1 MIQELMRKHR
11 RAILIFVVIV
21 IAVPFV
27 LFFGMPGRN
36 SPTVQI
42 KDNPVATVSKLPVLE
57 SEFRRNLNALIQQ
70 RSTPDKPV
78 TIEELEKSG
87 ETDRLLQQMIDSNL
101 ITLEEQ
107 KRGFQVD
114 RNLLVE
120 QMQKWQQFRTE
131 DGKFDRE
138 AWNAW
143 VDANKGK
150 INWNEIYN
158 ELQNSISRQVFINTL
173 LAPARFDS
181 TAIEKRVK
189 NNFTRIH
196 IKYAKISPPVE
207 IKDEELSKYFEE
219 HKEVYRNPDTLVIEA
234 VKLSLQPPVPDKVKE
249 AYEKAMQGEDF
260 ATLADTYSDQKTKNG
275 GDIGWQTP
283 RENEPPHRQVLFSL
297 KVGEISAPIY
307 TFGAFYI
314 FKLEEERTNAETNA
328 REVHA
333 RQIMVRASLSNEE
346 KKQKENEANEIVK
359 RANEEKTLEK
369 VAQEKGLSITKIGP
383 FNKDSKAVE
392 GITQFD
398 LYPLCNAFMTPEKDS
413 EYQVITA
420 RDNIYVAKVFE
431 RTKGE
436 IPSLEQVRERVVGDY
451 TTMVKKQEDYKK
463 KVDEIVNKIKAEAK
477 TIDDL
482 PKILPDLQIEVKET
496 SQAFTAKDYLF
507 QEGLMISPED
517 IFNELEGKDVG
528 ALAGPIK
535 DFNNEYYFVQLL
547 ERTLPTEED
556 KPKMEEEKKKMLDM
570 EIRMAQNEILN
581 DYLLYLRENAMK
593 SGIPIKINQQLI
605 SSILGE
611 NKKTEEKEGAEKG
624 KKAPATTTS
633 DLEKL
638 NTLIGD

>member
-11 RAILIFVVIV
+11 RAILIFVVVV

-27 LFFGMPGRN
+27 LFFGMPGGNR
-36 SPTVQI
+36 SAVEME
-42 KDNPVATVSKLPVLE
+42 DNPVATVSKLPVLE
-57 SEFRRNLNALIQQ
+57 SEFRRNLNTLIQQ
-70 RSTPDKPV
+70 RSTPDKPA
-78 TIEELEKSG
+78 TIEDLEKSG
-87 ETDRLLQQMIDSNL
+87 EIDKLLQQMIDSNL

-114 RNLLVE
+114 RNLIVE
-120 QMQKWQQFRTE
+120 QMQKWPQFRTE

-150 INWNEIYN
+150 INWNEIYT

-181 TAIEKRVK
+181 TAIEKRVR
-189 NNFTRIH
+189 NNFTRIR

-207 IKDEELSKYFEE
+207 IKDEELTKYFEE
-219 HKEVYRNPDTLVIEA
+219 HKETYRNPDSLVIEA
-234 VKLSLQPPVPDKVKE
+234 VKISLEPPVPDEVLE
-249 AYEKAMQGEDF
+249 AYEKAMKGEDF
-260 ATLADTYSDQKTKNG
+260 ATLADTYSDQKTQSG
-275 GDIGWQTP
+275 GDIGWQTQ

-314 FKLEEERTNAETNA
+314 FKVEEERINAETGA
-328 REVHA
+328 REVRA
-333 RQIMVRASLSNEE
+333 RQIMVRASLSDEE
-346 KKQKENEANEIVK
+346 KKQKEDEANEIAK

-369 VAQEKGLSITKIGP
+369 VAQEKGLPVIKIGP
-383 FNKDSKAVE
+383 FNKDSKVVE
-392 GITQFD
+392 GVTQFD
-398 LYPLCNAFMTPEKDS
+398 LYSLRNAFMTPEKDE

-420 RDNIYVAKVFE
+420 RDNIYVTKVVE
-431 RTKGE
+431 RIKGE
-436 IPSLEQVRERVVGDY
+436 IPPLEEVRERVIEDY
-451 TTMVKKQEDYKK
+451 TNMVKKQEDYKK
-463 KVDEIVNKIKAEAK
+463 KVDEVVNKIKAEAK

-482 PKILPDLQIEVKET
+482 PKILPDLQIEIKET

-535 DFNNEYYFVQLL
+535 DFNNDYYFVQLL

-556 KPKMEEEKKKMLDM
+556 KPKMEEEKKQMLDM
-570 EIRMAQNEILN
+570 ELRMAQNEILN

-593 SGIPIKINQQLI
+593 SGVPIKINQQLI

-611 NKKTEEKEGAEKG
+611 NKKTGQEGTEKE
-624 KKAPATTTS
+624 KKAPATPAS